1 MSESMSFVAYRRPA
15 LPGGDYAITA
25 TQAVS
30 LDTAPYKAAKTFT
43 VAAERFALPPT
54 AIRSVFPPEGS
65 LGDFSAVLPHVI
77 LDRPTL
83 PWERSSGGPAGPWMA
98 LLVFSGEEQPE
109 PHTVTVA
116 DLGVTLESHQSP
128 TDPVTVI
135 DVPRRI
141 AADLLPP
148 VADLQYLAH
157 VRRTSEDT
165 AVVLATRLPGPGVS
179 STAHLVSVEGLYDAS
194 GPRPG
199 GGESVRL
206 VTLANWRFASVDAK
220 RSFPYLAR
228 ALRDEGA
235 PYRLPDSGEPLAD
248 AYLRQG
254 YVPAPHFLRQGGTTL
269 SWYRGPFV
277 TGPSTAPPTI
287 APRTSDALLRFY
299 SDVGMLDTGYAA
311 AWQLGRLLA
320 LQNTAAANAM
330 YAWKRRRAQNAK
342 RTTGD
347 VPLAVAPIDTA
358 PPAAALNL
366 LTDLATLTGV
376 PARYLVPD
384 ERLLPVETV
393 RFLRIDPY
401 WISCLVDGAYSIG
414 RLTRWDAEQDLSHPP
429 LPDQPVRTGALI
441 RSELVSGYPDLVIA
455 GYDASGP
462 LKPAGKAF
470 LSPSVLLVLFD
481 GELTRLDLQQNPA
494 SLHFGVELPADGQ
507 YAKTLRDGRDVG
519 PLPLGPR
526 GTIAPSAIAAD
537 PADFALQMI
546 ETAESVTF
554 LAHP

>member
-1 MSESMSFVAYRRPA
+1 MSESMSFVAHLRPV
-15 LPGGDYAITA
+15 LPGGDYSITA
-25 TQAVS
+25 AQTIS
-30 LDTAPYKAAKTFT
+30 LDTAAYQTTRTFT

-54 AIRSVFPPEGS
+54 AIRSVFPPEGA

-83 PWERSSGGPAGPWMA
+83 PWERSPEPWLA
-98 LLVFSGEEQPE
+98 VLVFSGAEQPA
-109 PHTVTVA
+109 PTTVTLA
-116 DLGVTLESHQSP
+116 DLGVPLERHETA

-135 DVPRRI
+135 DVPR
-141 AADLLPP
+141 ALADDLLPP
-148 VADLQYLAH
+148 LRDLPLLAH
-157 VRRTSEDT
+157 VRRTEDDA
-165 AVVLATRLPGPGVS
+165 AVVLASRLPQPGVS
-179 STAHLVSVEGLYDAS
+179 STAHLVSLEGRYGKS
-194 GPRPG
+194 GPLPG
-199 GGESVRL
+199 GDTVRL
-206 VTLANWRFASVDAK
+206 VSLASWRFASVEAQ

-235 PYRLPDSGEPLAD
+235 PFRLPDSGEPLAD

-254 YVPAPHFLRQGGTTL
+254 YVPAPHALRQGGTTL

-277 TGPSTAPPTI
+277 TGPSPSPEAV

-330 YAWKRRRAQNAK
+330 YAWKRRRAQSAK

-347 VPLAVAPIDTA
+347 VPLAVAPIDTS
-358 PPAAALNL
+358 PPAAALGL
-366 LTDLATLTGV
+366 LSDLATLTGV

-384 ERLLPVETV
+384 ERLLPSETV

-414 RLTRWDAEQDLSHPP
+414 RLTRWDAEQDRAHPP
-429 LPDQPVRTGALI
+429 LPAQPVLTGALI
-441 RSELVSGYPDLVIA
+441 RSELVSGYPDLVVA
-455 GYDASGP
+455 GYDTAGP
-462 LKPAGKAF
+462 LAVARHSL
-470 LSPSVLLVLFD
+470 LSPSVLLVLFE
-481 GELTRLDLQQNPA
+481 GELTRLDLEQNPA

-507 YAKTLRDGRDVG
+507 YAKTLRDGRQAG
-519 PLPLGPR
+519 PFPLGRR
-526 GTIAPSAIAAD
+526 GTISPAEIATD

-554 LAHP
+554 LSAH

>member
-15 LPGGDYAITA
+15 LPGGDYTVSA
-25 TQAVS
+25 THTVS
-30 LDTAPYKAAKTFT
+30 LDSAPCKATKTFT
-43 VAAERFALPPT
+43 VATERFTMPPT

-65 LGDFSAVLPHVI
+65 LGDFAAVLPHII

-83 PWERSSGGPAGPWMA
+83 PWEREPEPWLA
-98 LLVFSGEEQPE
+98 VLVFSGEEQPG
-109 PHTVTVA
+109 PRTVTLA
-116 DLGVTLESHQSP
+116 DLSIPLERHETA

-135 DVPRRI
+135 DVPRAL

-148 VADLQYLAH
+148 LRDLPYLAH
-157 VRRTSEDT
+157 VRRTDEDV
-165 AVVLATRLPGPGVS
+165 AVVLATRLPRPGVS
-179 STAHLVSVEGLYDAS
+179 STAHLVSLEGHYDAS
-194 GPRPG
+194 GPVLG
-199 GGESVRL
+199 GGDTVRL
-206 VTLANWRFASVDAK
+206 VTLTSWRFASVDAQ

-254 YVPAPHFLRQGGTTL
+254 YVAASHALRQGGTTL

-277 TGPSTAPPTI
+277 TGPSTPPAAT
-287 APRTSDALLRFY
+287 APRTADALLRFY

-330 YAWKRRRAQNAK
+330 YAWKRRRAQSAK
-342 RTTGD
+342 RTTGGT
-347 VPLAVAPIDTA
+347 PLAVAPIDTG
-358 PPAAALNL
+358 PPAAALGL

-376 PARYLVPD
+376 PARYLIPD
-384 ERLLPVETV
+384 ERLLPRETV

-401 WISCLVDGAYSIG
+401 WIDCLVDGAYSIG
-414 RLTRWDAEQDLSHPP
+414 RLTRWDAEQDRVYPP
-429 LPDQPVRTGALI
+429 LPGRPVLTGALI
-441 RSELVSGYPDLVIA
+441 RSELISGYPDLAVT
-455 GYDASGP
+455 GYAASGP
-462 LKPAGKAF
+462 LPEARRAL
-470 LSPSVLLVLFD
+470 LSPSVLLVLFE
-481 GELTRLDLQQNPA
+481 GELTRLDLAQNPA
-494 SLHFGVELPADGQ
+494 SLHFAVELPADGQ
-507 YAKTLRDGRDVG
+507 YAKTLRDGRDTG
-519 PLPLGPR
+519 PLPLGPH
-526 GTIAPSAIAAD
+526 GTISPSAIDAS

-554 LAHP
+554 LSAH